1 MEHLQAWASTLPYL
15 VALVALLYLPGL
27 LVLRLAEVRRNLAI
41 GLAPAITCGLV
52 GVGAIVLELLGVR
65 WGWPSFLAVVLA
77 GCLLVVAYRGVLR
90 RSGQERA
97 PLGGS
102 AAGESRTR
110 SRRLM
115 VPAAAAAAVLLHWA
129 PVLVTVDPTVPSPLT
144 DPMFHYNGV
153 NAVMHTGDASTFGA
167 MDWNY
172 GLRVLETTYPAVW
185 HALAS
190 LVASPEHVLE
200 VAHVLSYLVIPL
212 IFFVGMTCLGA
223 EAFPRRRLMGVVTP
237 LVAAGFTAFPEY
249 MTLGKGF
256 WPNALALALLP
267 GLLAMLIAVVLDVS
281 RGRLARNSMRYLGST
296 LVLLA
301 GTAGMVLSHPT
312 FLFTLLW
319 VCAPGIG
326 VVLHRLTRRLW
337 RVWPRRRFIVAALG
351 TAALGTV
358 SLIAVLSHPQVQ
370 AALSRPVSGEWT
382 SLLPRLT
389 STLVLWSTTPNILV
403 LMAFVLFYGSI
414 TLLAVA
420 ISTRSRRSRWVLAAW
435 GMQTLLILGVYFPL
449 PVLSSI
455 GGIWYSDV
463 YRLFAIQVVFLSLLL
478 SMALS
483 MLWARGQDGEETVD
497 WPGPFSRLSTLAGR
511 RPLRAAAGA
520 GLAVHLALG
529 GFLSWQAAYVSAE
542 PAIGEQEILASAE
555 ELELLE
561 DIDEQVPEGSVILGD
576 PLSGIGYAPVLS
588 DVDSVFTQFSLRS
601 LDDDGVYLS
610 RHFVDI
616 REDPQVCDILRH
628 YGIAYYYEDAPVSY
642 EGELRDVDLP
652 GLYDVD
658 TSEGFTRISSAGE
671 ATLWRIDSCGEIDPR
686 DDWWDAEWR
695 DSTVTDGGERGPIPA
710 EESAPQ
716 DG

>member
-1 MEHLQAWASTLPYL
+1 MEHLQTWASTLPYL

-27 LVLRLAEVRRNLAI
+27 LILRLAEVRRNLAI

-52 GVGAIVLELLGVR
+52 GVGAIVLDLMGVR
-65 WGWPSFLAVVLA
+65 WGWSSFLAVVLA
-77 GCLLVVAYRGVLR
+77 GCLLVVAYRWMLR
-90 RSGQERA
+90 RSGQEQA

-102 AAGESRTR
+102 AVSESWTR
-110 SRRLM
+110 GKRLL
-115 VPAAAAAAVLLHWA
+115 VPAAAAVAVLLHWV
-129 PVLVTVDPTVPSPLT
+129 PVLVTVDPAVPSPLT

-167 MDWNY
+167 MDGNY

-185 HALAS
+185 HALAA
-190 LVASPEHVLE
+190 LVASPTQVLE
-200 VAHVLSYLVIPL
+200 VAHAFSYLVIPV

-223 EAFPRRRLMGVVTP
+223 EAFPHRRLMGVLTP
-237 LVAAGFTAFPEY
+237 LVAAGFTAFPDY

-281 RGRLARNSMRYLGST
+281 HGRLARNSVRYIGST

-326 VVLHRLTRRLW
+326 VVLYRLTRRLW
-337 RVWPRRRFIVAALG
+337 RVWPRRRFIVAAL
-351 TAALGTV
+351 AAAVLGTV
-358 SLIAVLSHPQVQ
+358 ILTAVLSHPQVQ
-370 AALSRPVSGEWT
+370 AALSRPVIGEWT
-382 SLLPRLT
+382 SPLPRLT
-389 STLVLWSTTPNILV
+389 STLVLWSTTPNNLV
-403 LMAFVLFYGSI
+403 LVAFILFYGSV

-420 ISTRSRRSRWVLAAW
+420 VSTRSRRSRWVLAAW

-483 MLWARGQDGEETVD
+483 MLWARRQDSEESVD
-497 WPGPFSRLSTLAGR
+497 WPAPFSRLSYLAGR
-511 RPLRAAAGA
+511 LPLRAVVGT

-529 GFLSWQAAYVSAE
+529 GFLSWQAAYAPAE
-542 PAIGEQEILASAE
+542 PAIGEQEILASE
-555 ELELLE
+555 GELELLE

-601 LDDDGVYLS
+601 LDDDGVYLA
-610 RHFVDI
+610 RHFSDI

-628 YGIAYYYEDAPVSY
+628 YGIAYYYQDAPVSY

-652 GLYDVD
+652 GVYDVD

-695 DSTVTDGGERGPIPA
+695 GTTVTDRDERASVPV
-710 EESAPQ
+710 EEGAPQ

>member
-1 MEHLQAWASTLPYL
+1 MEQLQAWSSTVPYL
-15 VALVALLYLPGL
+15 VALLVLLYLPGL
-27 LVLRLAEVRRNLAI
+27 LVLRLADVRRNLAL

-52 GVGAIVLELLGVR
+52 GVGAIVLDLIGVR
-65 WGWPSFLAVVLA
+65 WGWASFLVVVLA
-77 GCLLVVAYRGVLR
+77 GCLLVVAYRWVLR

-97 PLGGS
+97 PLGGRP
-102 AAGESRTR
+102 ADDRWTQTQ
-110 SRRLM
+110 RLM
-115 VPAAAAAAVLLHWA
+115 VPAAAAVAVLLHWV
-129 PVLVTVDPTVPSPLT
+129 PVLLIVDPTVPSPLT

-153 NAVMHTGDASTFGA
+153 NAVMHTGDASMFGA

-185 HALAS
+185 HALAA
-190 LVASPEHVLE
+190 LVASPAHVLE
-200 VAHVLSYLVIPL
+200 VVHVFSYLVIPV
-212 IFFVGMTCLGA
+212 IFFVGMACLGA
-223 EAFPRRRLMGVVTP
+223 EAFPRRRLMGVITP
-237 LVAAGFTAFPEY
+237 LVAAGFTAFPDY
-249 MTLGKGF
+249 MALGKGF

-281 RGRLARNSMRYLGST
+281 RGRLARNSVRYTGST

-326 VVLHRLTRRLW
+326 VVLYRLARRL
-337 RVWPRRRFIVAALG
+337 RGVWPRRRFIAAVLG
-351 TAALGTV
+351 AAVLGAV
-358 SLIAVLSHPQVQ
+358 ILLAVLSHPQVQ
-370 AALSRPVSGEWT
+370 AALSRPVIGEWT
-382 SLLPRLT
+382 SILPRLT
-389 STLVLWSTTPNILV
+389 STLVLWSSTPNIMV
-403 LMAFVLFYGSI
+403 LAAFILFYGSI

-420 ISTRSRRSRWVLAAW
+420 VSTRSRRSRWVLAAW

-449 PVLSSI
+449 PVLSGI

-483 MLWARGQDGEETVD
+483 MLWARRQDGEEPVD
-497 WPGPFSRLSTLAGR
+497 WPAPFSRLSYLAGR
-511 RPLRAAAGA
+511 LPLRAAVGT

-529 GFLSWQAAYVSAE
+529 GFLSWQAAYASAE
-542 PAIGEQEILASAE
+542 PAIGEQEILASEE

-601 LDDDGVYLS
+601 LDDDGVYLA
-610 RHFVDI
+610 RHFSGI

-628 YGIAYYYEDAPVSY
+628 YGIAYYYEDEPVSY
-642 EGELRDVDLP
+642 EGERRDVELP
-652 GLYDVD
+652 GLYGVD
-658 TSEGFTRISSAGE
+658 TSEGFTEIGSAGE
-671 ATLWRIDSCGEIDPR
+671 ATLWRIDICGEIESR
-686 DDWWDAEWR
+686 QDWWDAEWR
-695 DSTVTDGGERGPIPA
+695 DTTVTDGDERAPGPA
-710 EESAPQ
+710 EESTPR